1 MKASKVVSSVIYN
14 YLGVGF
20 ITVTGFAY
28 TAFIVHRMS
37 HARFGI
43 LVLTSSLI
51 SYSNVLDLGIGVT
64 VQKMVAERAHA
75 GPSDEI
81 TTIVRNAV
89 TMFTVTGVVVFAI
102 LIGIEP
108 FVGAMF
114 KVSGEDLHLFRVALA
129 IAALG
134 IGISFPSAIYT
145 AVHQAY
151 GDYRYLNALAICSQ
165 AIQVA
170 VGMTLLLEGFD
181 IVALIALATALNVG
195 VFLMKVRHSRTRF
208 GVKLRKGKSSW
219 LVTRQMF
226 STSVWVF
233 LMNLATHLIFSTD
246 NFVVGAVLG
255 AAAVASYQVALG
267 PASSLQVAGNQF
279 DVVSLTAAASL
290 QAQEEMDGLRRLL
303 LEATRVVA
311 AVTLPGAVILAVW
324 GRELL
329 RLWVGR
335 SFVGSYW
342 TLVVL
347 SLGYLVATFTGAASQ
362 VVLAVNRF
370 KFIALVSLG
379 EAVTNLVLSVVL
391 AKHLGIVG
399 VALGTTIPLT
409 VMAFVVYLPY
419 ACRVIDLPYTRLLG
433 RLVLPV
439 AVNAIAYGILR
450 LAAGGQH
457 LFSNLIV
464 LLAASAVVFVVC
476 FSASFLLDPHER
488 STYVDMLR
496 QLAGGRQRSS

>member
-20 ITVTGFAY
+20 ITITGFAY

-37 HARFGI
+37 HGRFGI

-89 TMFTVTGVVVFAI
+89 TMFALTGVVVFGI

-108 FVGAMF
+108 FVGVMF
-114 KVSGEDLHLFRVALA
+114 KVSGADLHLFRVALA

-145 AVHQAY
+145 AVHQAH
-151 GDYRYLNALAICSQ
+151 GDYRYLNVLGICSQ

-181 IVALIALATALNVG
+181 VVALVALATALNVG

-208 GVKLRKGKSSW
+208 GVTVRKGKASW
-219 LVTRQMF
+219 PVTRQMF

-255 AAAVASYQVALG
+255 TAAVASYQVALG

-290 QAQEEMDGLRRLL
+290 RAQEAMDDLRRLL

-311 AVTLPGAVILAVW
+311 AVTMPGVVIFAVW

-342 TLVVL
+342 TLVWL
-347 SLGYLVATFTGAASQ
+347 SLGYLFATFTGAASQ

-370 KFIALVSLG
+370 KVIALVSLG
-379 EAVTNLVLSVVL
+379 EATTNLVLSVVL
-391 AKHLGIVG
+391 AKRLGIVG

-409 VMAFVVYLPY
+409 VMAFGVYLPY
-419 ACRVIDLPYTRLLG
+419 ACRVIELPYSRLLR
-433 RLVLPV
+433 RLALPV
-439 AVNAIAYGILR
+439 AVNAIAFGILK
-450 LAAGGQH
+450 LTAGGQH

-464 LLAASAVVFVVC
+464 LVAASLVVFAVC

-488 STYVDMLR
+488 STYVDMIR
-496 QLAGGRQRSS
+496 QLGVRQSSK